1 VPRLVPAAGED
12 PLDLADIGGI
22 VGIGSLLQVAC
33 EGDDRLVEPPDP
45 AEQQPAIAA
54 VIRVRRLHDGEQL
67 RDAECGRPVAL
78 GEMSGTK
85 VAKDAGEDL
94 ALAVWPEH
102 ARVEQDPVS
111 DRSAEERL
119 TVVGRETPAIARWVE
134 QDAARRAHDEM
145 AGQADADEAQSDPP
159 CHLQLDDRQGDRKAD
174 APGDDDI
181 EQACSWVVV
190 FRGGWAAEARFAEED
205 VLEAI
210 DDVGLRVADIEA
222 DSDPLREVVEGGQG
236 HACVELRPAVGRYR
250 ESASGEVDI
259 GLRLGNQ
266 PGEARSIGRAG
277 RFVMEHDSDGN
288 AGWEATQRGAAES
301 ACVVGNSVPRAML
314 PNPYRF
320 GRICA
325 RRTADVTAVGAA
337 PGLLELRPA
346 PAGLPDPNLVPPT
359 IAESGD
365 PFAAVRIVALL
376 ARIERARPVRIAD
389 IVDRLNAIYVGWIF
403 PAAVVADVAVQLQAN
418 WMTDYRNSSGIVV
431 EDGEYGPTIAIEDS
445 SRVDPWI
452 VRQAL
457 REAAACRER
466 LDAFSRLDRAAGEG

>member
-1 VPRLVPAAGED
+1 M
-12 PLDLADIGGI
+12 
-22 VGIGSLLQVAC
+22 GIGSVLKVAPQ
-33 EGDDRLVEPPDP
+33 GYDRLVEPPDP
-45 AEQQPAIAA
+45 AEQQAAIAA
-54 VIRVRRLHDGEQL
+54 VIRVRRFHDREQL
-67 RDAECGRPVAL
+67 DHAEGGRPVAR
-78 GEMSGTK
+78 GKMGRAEVS
-85 VAKDAGEDL
+85 KDAREDL
-94 ALAVWPEH
+94 ALAVRPKH
-102 ARVEQDPVS
+102 ARVEQDPVA

-119 TVVGRETPAIARWVE
+119 AVIRRETPAICCRVE
-134 QDAARRAHDEM
+134 ENAARRADDEM
-145 AGQADADEAQSDPP
+145 AGQADADEAQPDPP
-159 CHLQLDDRQGDRKAD
+159 GHLQLDDCQGDRQAD
-174 APGDDDI
+174 APGDDHI
-181 EQACSWVVV
+181 EQACSWIVV
-190 FRGGWAAEARFAEED
+190 FRGGWAAKARFAEED

-210 DDVGLRVADIEA
+210 EDVGLRVADIEP
-222 DSDPLREVVEGGQG
+222 DSDPLREVVEGGQSR
-236 HACVELRPAVGRYR
+236 AAVEPRSAVGRYR
-250 ESASGEVDI
+250 EGASGEVDI
-259 GLRLGNQ
+259 SLRLGNQ

-277 RFVMEHDSDGN
+277 RFVVDHDSDGN
-288 AGWEATQRGAAES
+288 AGWDATQRGAAEAS
-301 ACVVGNSVPRAML
+301 AWSAIRRPRAML

-325 RRTADVTAVGAA
+325 RRPADVTAIGSA

-365 PFAAVRIVALL
+365 PFAALRIVALL

-389 IVDRLNAIYVGWIF
+389 IVDRLNAIYVDWIF

-431 EDGEYGPTIAIEDS
+431 DDGEYGPTIAIEDS

-457 REAAACRER
+457 REAAASRER